1 MSKKKTYG
9 KYEAKCLEDQER
21 DELEKLNQMTRE
33 RLTRFEEAM
42 CQQVRQMEEAR
53 YHQKLRNEATAKLV
67 FTIVLAMPVTAA
79 FLLLAYMGVFAWWLT
94 SCLVGLVVG
103 LSAFR
108 SGWFWHEIKRNN

>member
-1 MSKKKTYG
+1 MSKTKKN
-9 KYEAKCLEDQER
+9 YEGMCREREER

-33 RLTRFEEAM
+33 RMARMEEAM
-42 CQQVRQMEEAR
+42 YQQVRQMEEAR